1 MFGYTC
7 YTFFE
12 VARVNTTQGVGQFSP
27 RVENL
32 ELLNTLYNN
41 IDIVCRREKDEV
53 SIW

>member
-1 MFGYTC
+1 MP
-7 YTFFE
+7 
-12 VARVNTTQGVGQFSP
+12 VLGQFSP

-53 SIW
+53 SIWEVQPYLLMIR